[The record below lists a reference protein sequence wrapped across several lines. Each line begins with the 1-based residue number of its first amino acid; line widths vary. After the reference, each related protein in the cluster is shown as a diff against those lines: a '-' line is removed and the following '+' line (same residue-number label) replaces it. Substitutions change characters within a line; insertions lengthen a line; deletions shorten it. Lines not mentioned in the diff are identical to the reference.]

1 MKIVRKGNTYKKAGW
16 LKEHEKDIWM
26 VLCALVGFA
35 VFVLAML
42 IRG

>member
-16 LKEHEKDIWM
+16 LKEHEKDIRI
-26 VLCALVGFA
+26 VLSTIVGFA
-35 VFVLAML
+35 VLVMAIL